1 MKNFNFLS
9 RHSQCMFRN
18 AEEQRNGK
26 KHEAR
31 KEKRSE
37 LII

>member
-1 MKNFNFLS
+1 
-9 RHSQCMFRN
+9 MFRN